1 MRTILLIL
9 VLICFCSCGRKSTN
23 EKNSANSVL
32 KIDLLSKPESTVDK
46 LSDISTN
53 VEYIPLQTTGNSFIA
68 PFVLKILNKDKRIYI
83 LNSGLNSREILC
95 FDMDGKFLFKLHNEG
110 RGPEEYISIT
120 DFDVSSD
127 NKFLIILSEIDHKLI
142 VYGIADTCFT
152 FQRSV
157 SLKKPV
163 PGKVR
168 IIPET
173 DKIFLAVPPWGGTEP
188 TLSLLINV
196 VGDTIN
202 FKPNCS
208 KYKLVTKMNYISTD
222 EMLVYSIANMVCF
235 KEEFSD
241 TVFYVDAKDNSFKP
255 RMIFDSHGIQF
266 KPEMRGGSEPI
277 GENTIFIADLF
288 ETSKYVIYRSQL
300 KTILFDKMTK
310 IKHGLNI
317 KYFSEKTIIN
327 TNVEI
332 PKNILKDDL
341 SGGPDFTMDLNSW
354 DRLCHNGKMFSLV
367 EAITLKNHVASE
379 DFKNARVNESQK
391 AKIKKLAGTLKETDN
406 PVLVVVTPKE

>member
-1 MRTILLIL
+1 MRIKSLVFTILIIL
-9 VLICFCSCGRKSTN
+9 CSCSKKSTN
-23 EKNSANSVL
+23 YNADSAL
-32 KIDLLSKPESTVDK
+32 EIDLLSKPESMVDK

-68 PFVLKILNKDKRIYI
+68 PFVLKIVNKGKKIYI

-95 FDMDGKFLFKLHNEG
+95 FDMDGKFLFKLNNKG

-127 NKFLIILSEIDHKLI
+127 NRFLIILSEIDHKLMI
-142 VYGIADTCFT
+142 YGIADIGFT
-152 FQRSV
+152 FQRSI

-163 PGKVR
+163 PGRVR

-173 DKIFLAVPPWGGTEP
+173 DKIFLVVPPWGGTEP

-196 VGDTIN
+196 VGDTIH

-208 KYKLVTKMNYISTD
+208 KYKLVTKMNYTSFD
-222 EMLVYSIANMVCF
+222 EMNVYTIANMVCF

-255 RMIFDSHGIQF
+255 RMIFDSHGILF
-266 KPEMRGGSEPI
+266 TPEMRGGSEPI
-277 GENTIFIADLF
+277 GENTIFIANLF
-288 ETSKYVIYRSQL
+288 ETSRYVIYRSQL
-300 KTILFDKMTK
+300 KTIIFDKKTK
-310 IKHGLNI
+310 RKHGLNI
-317 KYFSEKTIIN
+317 KNISERTITN

-341 SGGPDFTMDLNSW
+341 SGGPAFIIDLNSW
-354 DRLCHNGKMFSLV
+354 DKLCHNEKIFSLV
-367 EAITLKNHVASE
+367 EAITIKNHVASE
-379 DFKNARVNESQK
+379 DFKNARVSESRK
-391 AKIKKLAGTLKETDN
+391 AELKKLADSLKDTDN
-406 PVLVVVTPKE
+406 PILTIVTPKE